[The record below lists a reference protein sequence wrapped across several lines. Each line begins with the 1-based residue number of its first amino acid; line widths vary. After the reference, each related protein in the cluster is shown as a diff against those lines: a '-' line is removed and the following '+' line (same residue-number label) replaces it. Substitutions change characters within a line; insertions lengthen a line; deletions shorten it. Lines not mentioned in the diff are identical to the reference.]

1 MILLKKICEANRM
14 DTNKETK
21 TIDELFLNSLK
32 GYLERSE
39 QLDIKMI
46 YTIFPEMNRKTIS
59 WRLYKL
65 VQQGK
70 LYKAGRGYYSLNRV
84 DEHSAAGYNY
94 LQKVAREIYETVME
108 FGYDFY
114 ITGLDALVGEI
125 HHIPEQFPTIM
136 IVEKNGMDEIKEA
149 LNNKGYFVLSEREK
163 DYLQNVTFRNKV
175 QVILLKGKNFSFAMD
190 NIANKEKAFVDLFYA
205 VTRLDYAL
213 SVKELIRIYESMER
227 NKSIATL
234 VMKKAARD
242 RGIATEIDWILDL
255 NKMTQ
260 KAKEFF
266 EYQLSLGR
274 NNELY
279 K

>member
-1 MILLKKICEANRM
+1 
-14 DTNKETK
+14 
-21 TIDELFLNSLK
+21 
-32 GYLERSE
+32 
-39 QLDIKMI
+39 
-46 YTIFPEMNRKTIS
+46 
-59 WRLYKL
+59 
-65 VQQGK
+65 
-70 LYKAGRGYYSLNRV
+70 
-84 DEHSAAGYNY
+84 
-94 LQKVAREIYETVME
+94 
-108 FGYDFY
+108 
-114 ITGLDALVGEI
+114 
-125 HHIPEQFPTIM
+125 
-136 IVEKNGMDEIKEA
+136 
-149 LNNKGYFVLSEREK
+149 
-163 DYLQNVTFRNKV
+163 V
-175 QVILLKGKNFSFAMD
+175 QVILLKGKSFSFAMD

-260 KAKEFF
+260 KTKEFF